1 MVKSNHLLKSEQKQS
16 LSRRKRSLRTA
27 KPIGCLHLLLRAEYR
42 PKKQV
47 RSTDSKN
54 DQRYLID
61 SKNLRR
67 KPIDK
72 SHLLAWAAGFIDADG
87 SLNAQ
92 IVRRKDYK
100 LQFQVRISI
109 TVFQS
114 TKRFH
119 LLLRMQKLFRT
130 GTVRKRN
137 DGMSE
142 FTIVGGAQ
150 VKTCLTSIL
159 PYLWLKRAQANL
171 LLKIAAKL
179 PYTKDPRI
187 LLETCALADKIGQL
201 TDGKK
206 RLNFSTEVCETL
218 RSLGHDV

>member
-1 MVKSNHLLKSEQKQS
+1 MEN
-16 LSRRKRSLRTA
+16 
-27 KPIGCLHLLLRAEYR
+27 
-42 PKKQV
+42 
-47 RSTDSKN
+47 
-54 DQRYLID
+54 
-61 SKNLRR
+61 
-67 KPIDK
+67 

-92 IVRRKDYK
+92 IVQRKDYK
-100 LQFQVRISI
+100 LKFQVRISI

-114 TKRFH
+114 TKRYH
-119 LLLRMQKLFRT
+119 LLLRMQKIFRK

-142 FTIVGGAQ
+142 FTVVGGTQ
-150 VKTCLTSIL
+150 VKTCLELIK

-171 LLKIAAKL
+171 LLKIAEKL

-187 LLETCALADKIGQL
+187 LLETCALADKVGNL
-201 TDGKK
+201 TDSKK
-206 RLNFSTEVCETL
+206 RLNFSSQVVKTL